1 MLVAMKNLLLQA
13 QKEHFAIPSPDFWD
27 SVSARAFVTAAQKV
41 GSPVILSYAPIHREL
56 LSLEE
61 AAELGRFYAG
71 RVDVPVAL
79 HLDHGTSLEMIKEA
93 VSLGFTS
100 VMIDAS
106 AQPFE
111 ENVRITKE
119 VTDYAHPLGID
130 VEAEIGHVG
139 AEDEVG
145 PHALSSTSYTEP
157 DSARRFVELTGVDAL
172 AVSIG
177 TSHGAYKNGTPHINF
192 DILKQ
197 IREKT
202 DVPLVLHGGS
212 GTGDENLRKCAEMGI
227 CKINIYTD
235 YISAVLKKTYEC
247 PQSPWPKV
255 VEQTEKTIME
265 VHEHYDRLLRGCP
278 EGM

>member
-1 MLVAMKNLLLQA
+1 MLVAMKSLLLQA
-13 QKEHFAIPSPDFWD
+13 QKGHYAIPSPDFWD
-27 SVSARAFVTAAQKV
+27 SVSARAFVKAAETE
-41 GSPVILSYAPIHREL
+41 GSPVILSYAPAHREL

-61 AAELGRFYAG
+61 AAEIGRFYAG
-71 RVDVPVAL
+71 RVNVPVAL
-79 HLDHGTSLEMIKEA
+79 HLDHGTDTEMIRQA
-93 VSLGFTS
+93 ISLGFTS

-106 AQPFE
+106 AKPFE

-119 VTDYAHPLGID
+119 VTEYAHPLGID

-139 AEDEVG
+139 AEDEAG
-145 PHALSSTSYTEP
+145 PHALSATSYTEP
-157 DSARRFVELTGVDAL
+157 DAARRFVELTSVDAL

-192 DILKQ
+192 DILHE
-197 IREKT
+197 IRNMT

-235 YISAVLKKTYEC
+235 YILAARNKTYDD
-247 PQSPWPKV
+247 PQATWPGV
-255 VEQTEKTIME
+255 MEQAEKTIMA
-265 VHEHYDRLLRGCP
+265 VHRHYDRMLRGL
-278 EGM
+278 E

>member
-13 QKEHFAIPSPDFWD
+13 QKEHYAVPSPDFWD
-27 SVSARAFVTAAQKV
+27 SVSARAFVTAAERI
-41 GSPVILSYAPIHREL
+41 GSPVILSYAPIHREY

-61 AAELGRFYAG
+61 AAELGRFYAN
-71 RVDVPVAL
+71 RVKIPVAL
-79 HLDHGTSLEMIKEA
+79 HLDHGTDLETVQKAIK
-93 VSLGFTS
+93 LGFTS

-106 AQPFE
+106 AQSFD
-111 ENVRITKE
+111 ENARITKE

-139 AEDEVG
+139 SEDEAG
-145 PHALSSTSYTEP
+145 PHSLSSTSYTEP
-157 DSARRFVELTGVDAL
+157 DAARRFVELTAVDAL

-192 DILKQ
+192 DILQQ
-197 IREKT
+197 IRAKT

-212 GTGDENLRKCAEMGI
+212 GTGEENLRKCAEMGI

-235 YISAVLKKTYEC
+235 YIAAALRKTYDC
-247 PQSPWPKV
+247 PQTSWPGVMKQA
-255 VEQTEKTIME
+255 EETIIAL
-265 VHEHYDRLLRGCP
+265 HEHYDRVLRGIN
-278 EGM
+278 

>member
-1 MLVAMKNLLLQA
+1 MLVTMKNLLADA
-13 QKEHFAIPSPDFWD
+13 QKGHYAVPSPDFWD
-27 SVSARAFVTAAQKV
+27 SLSARAFVTAAQKT
-41 GSPVILSYAPIHREL
+41 GSPVILSYTPIHREL

-61 AAELGRFYAG
+61 AAEIGCFYAG

-79 HLDHGTSLEMIKEA
+79 HLDHGTDIEIIRRA
-93 VSLGFTS
+93 ISLGFTS

-111 ENVRITKE
+111 DNVRITRE

-139 AEDEVG
+139 SEDEAG
-145 PHALSSTSYTEP
+145 PHSVSSTSYTEP
-157 DSARRFVELTGVDAL
+157 DAARRFVELTGVDAL

-192 DILKQ
+192 DILQQ

-235 YISAVLKKTYEC
+235 YIVAALEKTYAA
-247 PQSPWPKV
+247 PQSSWPGVMKQA
-255 VEQTEKTIME
+255 EATIMA
-265 VHEHYDRLLRGCP
+265 VHEHYNRILRG
-278 EGM
+278 

>member
-1 MLVAMKNLLLQA
+1 MLVGMKELLLGA
-13 QKEHFAIPSPDFWD
+13 QKGHYAVPSPDFWD
-27 SVSARAFVTAAQKV
+27 SVSARAFVSAAQKL

-71 RVDVPVAL
+71 QVEVPVAL
-79 HLDHGTSLEMIKEA
+79 HLDHGTDLEMIKKA
-93 VSLGFTS
+93 IFLGFTS

-106 AQPFE
+106 ALSFE

-139 AEDEVG
+139 AEDEAG
-145 PHALSSTSYTEP
+145 PHSLSATTYTEP
-157 DSARRFVELTGVDAL
+157 AAARQFAELTGVDAL

-192 DILKQ
+192 DILQQ
-197 IREKT
+197 IRSQTE
-202 DVPLVLHGGS
+202 VPLVLHGGS
-212 GTGDENLRKCAEMGI
+212 GTGEENLRKCAEMGI

-235 YISAVLKKTYEC
+235 YIVAALQKTYDC
-247 PQSPWPKV
+247 PQSSWPAV
-255 VEQTEKTIME
+255 VKQTEETIMA
-265 VHEHYDRLLRGCP
+265 VHEHYDRVLRG
-278 EGM
+278 EKE

>member
-1 MLVAMKNLLLQA
+1 MLVSMKDLLLQA
-13 QKEHFAIPSPDFWD
+13 QKEHYAVPSPDFWD
-27 SVSARAFVTAAQKV
+27 SVSARAFVKAAEKV
-41 GSPVILSYAPIHREL
+41 GSPVILSYAPIHREI

-61 AAELGRFYAG
+61 AAEIGRFYAG
-71 RVDVPVAL
+71 RVSVPVAL
-79 HLDHGTSLEMIKEA
+79 HLDHGTDLEIVKEA

-106 AQPFE
+106 AKSFE

-119 VTDYAHPLGID
+119 VTDFAHPLGID

-139 AEDEVG
+139 SEDEAG
-145 PHALSSTSYTEP
+145 PHSLSSTSYTEP
-157 DSARRFVELTGVDAL
+157 DAARRFVELTGVDAL

-192 DILKQ
+192 DILTQ

-212 GTGDENLRKCAEMGI
+212 GTGEENLRRCAELGI

-235 YISAVLKKTYEC
+235 YIVAALKKTYDC
-247 PQSPWPKV
+247 PQSSWPGVMKQA
-255 VEQTEKTIME
+255 EETIMA
-265 VHEHYDRLLRGCP
+265 VHEHYDRVLRGL
-278 EGM
+278 E

>member
-1 MLVAMKNLLLQA
+1 MLVAMKEMLAQA
-13 QKEHFAIPSPDFWD
+13 QKGHYAVPSPDFWD

-61 AAELGRFYAG
+61 AAEIGRFYAE

-79 HLDHGTSLEMIKEA
+79 HLDHGTDLEMVKKAIA
-93 VSLGFTS
+93 LGFTT

-106 AQPFE
+106 AKPFE

-139 AEDEVG
+139 AEDEAG

-157 DSARRFVELTGVDAL
+157 DAARQFVELTGVDAL

-192 DILKQ
+192 EILQQ

-212 GTGDENLRKCAEMGI
+212 GSGDENLRKCAEMGI

-235 YISAVLKKTYEC
+235 YISAALKKTYDC
-247 PQSPWPKV
+247 PQATWPAV
-255 VEQTEKTIME
+255 MTQAGETIMA
-265 VHEHYDRLLRGCP
+265 VHEHYDRLLRGLPC
-278 EGM
+278 

>member
-1 MLVAMKNLLLQA
+1 MNTA
-13 QKEHFAIPSPDFWD
+13 QKL
-27 SVSARAFVTAAQKV
+27 

-79 HLDHGTSLEMIKEA
+79 HLDHGTDLEMIKKA
-93 VSLGFTS
+93 IDLGFTS

-106 AQPFE
+106 ALPFE

-139 AEDEVG
+139 AEDETG
-145 PHALSSTSYTEP
+145 PHSLSATTYTEP
-157 DSARRFVELTGVDAL
+157 MAARQFEEQTGVDAL

-192 DILKQ
+192 DILQQ
-197 IREKT
+197 IRAWT

-235 YISAVLKKTYEC
+235 YIVAALQKTYDS
-247 PQSPWPKV
+247 PQASWPAVMKQA
-255 VEQTEKTIME
+255 EETIAA
-265 VHEHYDRLLRGCP
+265 VHAHYDQVLRG
-278 EGM
+278 